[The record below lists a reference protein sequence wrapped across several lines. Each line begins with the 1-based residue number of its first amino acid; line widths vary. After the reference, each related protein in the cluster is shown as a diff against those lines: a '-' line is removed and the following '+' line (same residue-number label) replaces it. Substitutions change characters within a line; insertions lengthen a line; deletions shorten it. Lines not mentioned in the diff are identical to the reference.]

1 MNKIFIISLLACLG
15 YGASCQAQ
23 LNDYTTYQLAFRKG
37 GKIITIEPNLS
48 AATTSSAHERANQVS
63 QQLIFKR
70 HGNAGMLIASLAAP
84 NKFLKRG
91 KEGDAD
97 KITFAAYDSNHAA
110 DYLWIVTIVIGQT
123 NGIVSTSEGGR
134 MTGLLSAPND
144 LTRAITLQVDGSLKM
159 STIDYSLVDDP
170 HRLYVSKKTSPGD
183 F

>member
-23 LNDYTTYQLAFRKG
+23 LNDYSTYQLAFRKG
-37 GKIITIEPNLS
+37 GKIITIQPGLN
-48 AATTSSAHERANQVS
+48 AATTSVAHERANQVS

-70 HGNAGMLIASLAAP
+70 HGDAGMLIASVAAP
-84 NKFLKRG
+84 HKFLKRV

-97 KITFAAYDSNHAA
+97 KVTFAAYDSNHST
-110 DYLWIVTIVIGQT
+110 DYLWIVHIVIGQT
-123 NGIVSTSEGGR
+123 DPIVSTNQGGR
-134 MTGLLSAPND
+134 MTGLLSAPD
-144 LTRAITLQVDGSLKM
+144 DASRAATLQADGSIQM
-159 STIDYSLVDDP
+159 SIIDYSLVDDP